1 MYNAPLR
8 LYLNMFFALGA
19 LNLTEKAR
27 ENKTKEKIIEA
38 ARKLFSEK
46 GFEGVSMED
55 IAQASGVRKSLIYYY
70 FPSKEVLFE
79 EVWIKVIDEL
89 ENEVFSNVENEGSI
103 VKIIKKLIKKY
114 VEFVMNK
121 EELSKLIARE
131 RLNVLENEGNL
142 SNAKR
147 RYEVFLQ
154 RFEKFFEKG
163 KDEDVLNDLE
173 PSTATEIVSSVDAIP
188 RRGLLKS
195 VEDFLLKVILKEKIA
210 EK

>member
-1 MYNAPLR
+1 M
-8 LYLNMFFALGA
+8 
-19 LNLTEKAR
+19 TEKR

-79 EVWIKVIDEL
+79 EIWMKVIDEL
-89 ENEVFSNVENEGSI
+89 ENDVFSEVENEGSV

-114 VEFVMNK
+114 VEFAMNK

-131 RLNVLENEGNL
+131 RMNVLESQNNL
-142 SNAKR
+142 SNAKK
-147 RYEVFLQ
+147 RYEIFLQ
-154 RFEKFFEKG
+154 KFEKIFEKG
-163 KDEDVLNDLE
+163 RAENVLNDVE

-188 RRGLLKS
+188 RRNLLKS
-195 VEDFLLKVILKEKIA
+195 VEDFLLKVILKEKSLT
-210 EK
+210 E

>member
-1 MYNAPLR
+1 M
-8 LYLNMFFALGA
+8 
-19 LNLTEKAR
+19 TEKAR

-89 ENEVFSNVENEGSI
+89 ENQVFNDVENEGSI

-114 VEFVMNK
+114 VEFVMSK

-147 RYEVFLQ
+147 RYEIFLQ

-163 KDEDVLNDLE
+163 KDENVLNDLE

-195 VEDFLLKVILKEKIA
+195 VEDFLLRVILKEKVV

>member
-1 MYNAPLR
+1 
-8 LYLNMFFALGA
+8 
-19 LNLTEKAR
+19 LTEKIR

-89 ENEVFSNVENEGSI
+89 ENEVFSDVENEGSI
-103 VKIIKKLIKKY
+103 VKIIKKVIKRY

-131 RLNVLENEGNL
+131 RLNVLENQNNL

-147 RYEVFLQ
+147 RYEIFLQ
-154 RFEKFFEKG
+154 RFERFFEKG
-163 KDEDVLNDLE
+163 KDENVLNDLE

-195 VEDFLLKVILKEKIA
+195 VEDFLLRVILKEKIV

>member
-1 MYNAPLR
+1 M
-8 LYLNMFFALGA
+8 
-19 LNLTEKAR
+19 TEKIR

-103 VKIIKKLIKKY
+103 VKIIKKVIKRY

-131 RLNVLENEGNL
+131 KTQC
-142 SNAKR
+142 S
-147 RYEVFLQ
+147 
-154 RFEKFFEKG
+154 G
-163 KDEDVLNDLE
+163 K
-173 PSTATEIVSSVDAIP
+173 S
-188 RRGLLKS
+188 K
-195 VEDFLLKVILKEKIA
+195 
-210 EK
+210 

>member
-1 MYNAPLR
+1 M
-8 LYLNMFFALGA
+8 
-19 LNLTEKAR
+19 TEKIR

-89 ENEVFSNVENEGSI
+89 ENEVFSDVENEGSI
-103 VKIIKKLIKKY
+103 VKIIKKVIKRY

-131 RLNVLENEGNL
+131 RLNVLENQNNL
-142 SNAKR
+142 SNARR
-147 RYEVFLQ
+147 RYEIFLQ
-154 RFEKFFEKG
+154 RFERFFEKG
-163 KDEDVLNDLE
+163 KDENVLNDLE

-195 VEDFLLKVILKEKIA
+195 VEDFLLRVILKEKIV

>member
-1 MYNAPLR
+1 M
-8 LYLNMFFALGA
+8 
-19 LNLTEKAR
+19 TEKIR

-89 ENEVFSNVENEGSI
+89 ENEVFSDVENEGSI
-103 VKIIKKLIKKY
+103 VKIIKKVIKRY

-131 RLNVLENEGNL
+131 RLNVLENQNNL

-147 RYEVFLQ
+147 RYEIFLQ
-154 RFEKFFEKG
+154 RFERFFEKG
-163 KDEDVLNDLE
+163 KDENVLNDLE

-195 VEDFLLKVILKEKIA
+195 VEDFLLRVILKEKIV